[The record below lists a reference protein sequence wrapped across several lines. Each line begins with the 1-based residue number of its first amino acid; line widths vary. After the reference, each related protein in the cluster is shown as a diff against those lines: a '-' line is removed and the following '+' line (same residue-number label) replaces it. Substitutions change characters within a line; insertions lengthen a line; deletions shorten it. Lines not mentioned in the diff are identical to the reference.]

1 MKFSILTAEKKKF
14 LFNGLFYSNFQLQE
28 EYMEAL
34 NEEECARS
42 KLEGLKTQL
51 RQLRADANKIK
62 SSAKKLK
69 KLYEERDT
77 MLCKILFLSRL
88 QERRFT
94 FY

>member
-1 MKFSILTAEKKKF
+1 
-14 LFNGLFYSNFQLQE
+14 
-28 EYMEAL
+28 MEAL

-77 MLCKILFLSRL
+77 MLCKIFCLSKL
-88 QERRFT
+88 QKRRFT
-94 FY
+94 CY